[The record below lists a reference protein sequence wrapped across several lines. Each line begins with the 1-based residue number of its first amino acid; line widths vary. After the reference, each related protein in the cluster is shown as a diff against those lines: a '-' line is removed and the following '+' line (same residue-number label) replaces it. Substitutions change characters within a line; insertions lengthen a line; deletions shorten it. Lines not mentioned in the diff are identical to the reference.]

1 MTVIPFSKQ
10 PIRSIKVVPHSADGV
25 FCWARYPG
33 DEWTNEIIFYPPMKL
48 PLLLSELK
56 ACKER
61 RGLPIVVE
69 ERLMPMVA
77 A

>member
-1 MTVIPFSKQ
+1 MISPFPKQ
-10 PIRSIKVVPHSADGV
+10 PIRSIRVVPHSADGV

-33 DEWTNEIIFYPPMKL
+33 DEWTNEIIFNPPMKL

-61 RGLPIVVE
+61 RGLPIVIE
-69 ERLMPMVA
+69 ERKPTKVA

>member
-1 MTVIPFSKQ
+1 MIIPFPKQ
-10 PIRSIKVVPHSADGV
+10 PIRSIRVVPHSADGV

-33 DEWTNEIIFYPPMKL
+33 DEWTSEIIFNPPMKL

-56 ACKER
+56 TCKER
-61 RGLPIVVE
+61 RGLPIVIE
-69 ERLMPMVA
+69 ERKPTKVA